1 MRYDV
6 IIIGAGLGGL
16 ECAALLAGAGRSVL
30 LLERGA
36 RIGGCLQSYR
46 REGFSFD
53 TGFHYVG
60 GLGAGESLRAAF
72 GCLGLLDL
80 PWHRLDTAFDRVLIG
95 DRSFA
100 FNQGFDAFADGF
112 EREFPAERE
121 AIRRYA
127 ALLRQVGQRQWGGL
141 DPSAAEESF
150 SADLLATGA
159 WDYLTRNF
167 RDPLLI
173 NALSATS
180 LKMELRKE
188 SLPLFTLAH
197 GNSGFIES
205 AWRLAGDGSL
215 IAQRLAERIR
225 ERGGTIRCRSA
236 VTELV
241 ERGGRLVAARCADG
255 EEYEGD
261 LFVSDVHPALTC
273 GWVRRSERMRP
284 VYRHR
289 LQRMANTFGM
299 FTVSLLLKPGATRYF
314 NWNQYVYR
322 RADVWDF
329 YQKDAPVGGVL
340 VSCRVPTDGSGYA
353 RQIDL
358 LTPMPWT
365 RCADWGD
372 TSVGRRGEAYE
383 AMKRRMADECVALAE
398 RFLPGLSGMVER
410 RYTSTPLTYR
420 DYTATPEGSAYGA
433 RKDYRE
439 PLTTV
444 LSPRTPI
451 PNLLLTGQNLMLHGV
466 HGVTMTALLTCAEAL
481 GRAYI
486 WNLLKGGNE

>member
-1 MRYDV
+1 
-6 IIIGAGLGGL
+6 
-16 ECAALLAGAGRSVL
+16 
-30 LLERGA
+30 
-36 RIGGCLQSYR
+36 
-46 REGFSFD
+46 
-53 TGFHYVG
+53 
-60 GLGAGESLRAAF
+60 
-72 GCLGLLDL
+72 
-80 PWHRLDTAFDRVLIG
+80 
-95 DRSFA
+95 
-100 FNQGFDAFADGF
+100 
-112 EREFPAERE
+112 
-121 AIRRYA
+121 
-127 ALLRQVGQRQWGGL
+127 
-141 DPSAAEESF
+141 
-150 SADLLATGA
+150 
-159 WDYLTRNF
+159 
-167 RDPLLI
+167 
-173 NALSATS
+173 
-180 LKMELRKE
+180 MELLKE

-289 LQRMANTFGM
+289 LQRLANTFGM

-383 AMKRRMADECVALAE
+383 AMKRRVADECVALAE

-486 WNLLKGGNE
+486 WNLLKGGNK